1 MFDAQ
6 TIFLADNVDYGEY
19 KTGKRNESVTF
30 SMKGYLQKMAYTMQ
44 TIFLFGGLGIMN
56 YNEQILGGSI
66 NDATKSAIGIICFA
80 VPPVLLVISLIIF
93 RTKFKVYGDLRTKI
107 HDHIAEKRASE
118 ASQ

>member
-1 MFDAQ
+1 
-6 TIFLADNVDYGEY
+6 
-19 KTGKRNESVTF
+19 
-30 SMKGYLQKMAYTMQ
+30 MQ

-93 RTKFKVYGDLRTKI
+93 RTKFKVYGDLRTQI